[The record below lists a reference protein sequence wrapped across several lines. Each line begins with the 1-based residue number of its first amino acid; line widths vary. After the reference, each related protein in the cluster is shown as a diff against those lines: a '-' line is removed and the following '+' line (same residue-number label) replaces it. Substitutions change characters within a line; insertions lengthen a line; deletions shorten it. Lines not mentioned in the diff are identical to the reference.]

1 MGHPKGTYRS
11 FFQEKN
17 SRWVREGKDFAGQQI
32 PYQQTVG
39 DTASHSKS
47 RIIESLFREA
57 EIQRLPCPSPICQLS
72 PNSALNL
79 YGNFLFSKFSTKK
92 KRREITLVFP
102 PQPQF
107 LAKKNSLKL
116 NFCSISSNVLS
127 GKQAT
132 IFLWKRTDSSIPEQ
146 HEGKGA
152 MESRGEV

>member
-79 YGNFLFSKFSTKK
+79 YGNFLFSKFSKK
-92 KRREITLVFP
+92 KKKERDYTSFPTPFFPRESITESHVLIWQQTVKIKPKWSSF
-102 PQPQF
+102 
-107 LAKKNSLKL
+107 SLTQA
-116 NFCSISSNVLS
+116 SVVL
-127 GKQAT
+127 QVT
-132 IFLWKRTDSSIPEQ
+132 
-146 HEGKGA
+146 
-152 MESRGEV
+152 